1 MRFATALIVAV
12 MAFSGTSAR
21 AQVAAGGQ
29 PSFHV
34 PGYGSTTL
42 RSLSLRPP
50 KGLSPSVIS
59 DSVSE
64 SMHLLADAYTCPMPV
79 AHSDTVEEEAMPV
92 ARGGTPVP
100 MPVAK
105 PTCSN
110 PLDRRR

>member
-1 MRFATALIVAV
+1 MRFATPLIVAV
-12 MAFSGTSAR
+12 MALSGASAR
-21 AQVAAGGQ
+21 AQTAAGAQ
-29 PSFHV
+29 PSFNV
-34 PGYGSTTL
+34 PSYGSTTL

-50 KGLSPSVIS
+50 KELSPSAIS
-59 DSVSE
+59 DSVFE
-64 SMHLLADAYTCPMPV
+64 PINLLADAYTCPMPV
-79 AHSDTVEEEAMPV
+79 AHSDTAKEEAMPV